1 MFLKLYFYERVF
13 MKSIKFYA
21 QVVKMASYAL
31 MLSLI
36 AGFFFKWLAQE
47 IALDYG
53 NHHFLFF
60 ALDNSFKALI
70 AGMPFLHRVLGMII
84 DSFSFGLLFFIFL
97 LVARLM
103 NYFQQGEIFTAAT
116 VMLISLIG
124 KTTFYLALYTPI
136 NRIILSLVISL
147 HNPPGQ
153 RFISASFEPSDVFNI
168 LAFGFFMV
176 ITLLMRE
183 GNFLQEEKNLT
194 V

>member
-1 MFLKLYFYERVF
+1 
-13 MKSIKFYA
+13 MKNITFYA
-21 QVVKMASYAL
+21 QLVKIASCML
-31 MLSLI
+31 MVFLVP
-36 AGFFFKWLAQE
+36 GFFFKWLAQE

-60 ALDNSFKALI
+60 APDNMSLI
-70 AGMPFLHRVLGMII
+70 AGMPFFHRLIGMII
-84 DSFSFGLLFFIFL
+84 DGFSFGLLIFIFL
-97 LVARLM
+97 LVIKLM
-103 NYFQQGEIFTAAT
+103 NYFQQNEIFTSAT
-116 VMLISLIG
+116 VAIISLIG
-124 KTTFYLALYTPI
+124 KMTFYLALYTPI
-136 NRIILSLVISL
+136 NRTILSLVMSW

-153 RFISASFEPSDVFNI
+153 RFISASFEPSDMFNI